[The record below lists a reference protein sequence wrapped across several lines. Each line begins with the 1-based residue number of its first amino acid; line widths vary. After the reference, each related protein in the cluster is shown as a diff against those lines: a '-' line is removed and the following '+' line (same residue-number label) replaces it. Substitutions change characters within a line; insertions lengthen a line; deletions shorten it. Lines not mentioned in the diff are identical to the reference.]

1 MIVGLCKYQLVSR
14 DTYVKWLSIRNK
26 SLILVRILSLSLSFY
41 PSFLLLPVLI
51 SLNFYVVAPSRT
63 EFDVVKWRKL
73 ISWLAGMIISLYK
86 VTLVTLFVVNQII
99 DLGVQSVLTLLE
111 WSIWLSQISWTRA
124 EEEQKTTQQFGQI
137 LVTTGCLTNN
147 LVLLFLKHTP
157 SVKLFHNFLTLKC

>member
-1 MIVGLCKYQLVSR
+1 MIVGLCKHQLVSR
-14 DTYVKWLSIRNK
+14 DTHVKWLSIRNK

-51 SLNFYVVAPSRT
+51 SLNFYVVALSRT

-73 ISWLAGMIISLYK
+73 ISWLAGMIISFYK